1 MGVRIA
7 TGDLADEVAN
17 PPTLES
23 TMQDETPRPA
33 QALSVLIL
41 ERFSSRWNPADR
53 AADHVRIL
61 RIRHG
66 ARRRCESSRRIAAT
80 ANGTTPGQ

>member
-33 QALSVLIL
+33 QASIRIDLGAIFLSL
-41 ERFSSRWNPADR
+41 EPSGSSRPPRAHPADKAWR
-53 AADHVRIL
+53 APSL
-61 RIRHG
+61 
-66 ARRRCESSRRIAAT
+66 
-80 ANGTTPGQ
+80 